1 MGGSSSKSEGLQE
14 EELVRK
20 LSGGEYKNIVI
31 MCGAGISVNAGIP
44 DFRSPS
50 AGLYFKLRKYNLPYP
65 EAVFDGNYF
74 RQDPRPFYGLIREIF
89 PETLSPTTTHKFF
102 SLLHQKG
109 LLRRIYT
116 QNIDALEVLARIPPE
131 KIIEAHGSFQS
142 AYCTQCQQ
150 TYDLRWLKREIFS
163 PETNDEV
170 PKCEKCQGVVRP
182 DVVLFGESLPGKFW
196 SHQTEDFSCCDLLL
210 VLGTSLVVSP
220 FNTLVG
226 KPKSSVSRCYIN
238 KTKPG
243 ASSSLLGWALNM
255 TARIDFSK
263 SNDLVLLGDADET
276 VTRLCE
282 AAGWGEEL
290 AKVEVET
297 LEALVKGQA

>member
-1 MGGSSSKSEGLQE
+1 
-14 EELVRK
+14 
-20 LSGGEYKNIVI
+20 
-31 MCGAGISVNAGIP
+31 
-44 DFRSPS
+44 
-50 AGLYFKLRKYNLPYP
+50 
-65 EAVFDGNYF
+65 
-74 RQDPRPFYGLIREIF
+74 
-89 PETLSPTTTHKFF
+89 
-102 SLLHQKG
+102 
-109 LLRRIYT
+109 
-116 QNIDALEVLARIPPE
+116 
-131 KIIEAHGSFQS
+131 
-142 AYCTQCQQ
+142 
-150 TYDLRWLKREIFS
+150 LKREIFS

-196 SHQTEDFSCCDLLL
+196 SHQTDDFSCCDLLL

-263 SNDLVLLGDADET
+263 SNDLVLLGDADQT

-282 AAGWGEEL
+282 AVGWGEEL
-290 AKVEVET
+290 AQVEVET
-297 LEALVKGQA
+297 LEALVQGQA

>member
-1 MGGSSSKSEGLQE
+1 
-14 EELVRK
+14 
-20 LSGGEYKNIVI
+20 
-31 MCGAGISVNAGIP
+31 
-44 DFRSPS
+44 
-50 AGLYFKLRKYNLPYP
+50 
-65 EAVFDGNYF
+65 
-74 RQDPRPFYGLIREIF
+74 
-89 PETLSPTTTHKFF
+89 
-102 SLLHQKG
+102 
-109 LLRRIYT
+109 LRRIYT
-116 QNIDALEVLARIPPE
+116 QNIDALEVLAGIPPE

-142 AYCTQCQQ
+142 AYCTQCQE

-196 SHQTEDFSCCDLLL
+196 SHQTDDFSCCDLLL

-263 SNDLVLLGDADET
+263 SNDLILLGDADET

-282 AAGWGEEL
+282 AAGWSEEL
-290 AKVEVET
+290 AGVEVET

>member
-1 MGGSSSKSEGLQE
+1 MG
-14 EELVRK
+14 
-20 LSGGEYKNIVI
+20 
-31 MCGAGISVNAGIP
+31 
-44 DFRSPS
+44 
-50 AGLYFKLRKYNLPYP
+50 
-65 EAVFDGNYF
+65 
-74 RQDPRPFYGLIREIF
+74 
-89 PETLSPTTTHKFF
+89 
-102 SLLHQKG
+102 
-109 LLRRIYT
+109 
-116 QNIDALEVLARIPPE
+116 
-131 KIIEAHGSFQS
+131 EAHGSFQS
-142 AYCTQCQQ
+142 AYCTQCQE
-150 TYDLRWLKREIFS
+150 TYDLRWLKQEIFS

-255 TARIDFSK
+255 TVTCLYRSLHCSIFGIISPCRARIDFSK
-263 SNDLVLLGDADET
+263 SNDLILLGDA
-276 VTRLCE
+276 
-282 AAGWGEEL
+282 
-290 AKVEVET
+290 
-297 LEALVKGQA
+297 

>member
-1 MGGSSSKSEGLQE
+1 
-14 EELVRK
+14 
-20 LSGGEYKNIVI
+20 
-31 MCGAGISVNAGIP
+31 
-44 DFRSPS
+44 
-50 AGLYFKLRKYNLPYP
+50 LP
-65 EAVFDGNYF
+65 E
-74 RQDPRPFYGLIREIF
+74 
-89 PETLSPTTTHKFF
+89 
-102 SLLHQKG
+102 
-109 LLRRIYT
+109 
-116 QNIDALEVLARIPPE
+116 
-131 KIIEAHGSFQS
+131 
-142 AYCTQCQQ
+142 
-150 TYDLRWLKREIFS
+150 
-163 PETNDEV
+163 
-170 PKCEKCQGVVRP
+170 
-182 DVVLFGESLPGKFW
+182 KFW

-282 AAGWGEEL
+282 ATGWGEEL
-290 AKVEVET
+290 ARVEVET
-297 LEALVKGQA
+297 LEALVKGEA